1 VYVPSSFQED
11 DPCLLRALVQAN
23 GFGLLVTVEDG
34 LPKATHLP
42 MLLDPAQ
49 GPKGALFGHLARANP
64 QWRCFDG
71 KSPALAVFLGPHA
84 YVSPRWYSGSRN
96 VPTWDYVAVHAH
108 GAPRILES
116 RDAVRDLLG
125 RTMNFYESAFPE
137 PRSLDSI
144 PADYAEGLL
153 DAIVAFELPITR
165 IAGARKLSQ
174 NKGALDRA
182 GVAEGL
188 RATGDAAAARV
199 AALVQETLGAA
210 GAQEPAPR

>member
-11 DPCLLRALVQAN
+11 NPRALHALVQAI
-23 GFGLLVTVEDG
+23 GFGLLVTVEEG
-34 LPKATHLP
+34 LPHATHLP

-49 GPKGALFGHLARANP
+49 GPQGTLFGHVARANP
-64 QWRCFDG
+64 QWRSFDG
-71 KSPALAVFLGPHA
+71 KSPALAVFPGPHA
-84 YVSPRWYSGSRN
+84 YVSPRWYTGPRN
-96 VPTWDYVAVHAH
+96 VPTWDYVAVHAR
-108 GAPRILES
+108 GAPRVIKN
-116 RDAVRDLLG
+116 RDAIRDLLG
-125 RTMNFYESAFPE
+125 RTMTFYESAFPE

-165 IAGARKLSQ
+165 MAGARKLSQ

-182 GVAEGL
+182 RVAEGL

-199 AALVQETLGAA
+199 AALVQETLGDA
-210 GAQEPAPR
+210 GAQEPAP